1 MVNNQLVQLLKAGVH
16 FGHKAN
22 YLNPKM
28 IPYIFA
34 EKNGRHILDL
44 IQTSFLLNEAC
55 IFVKK
60 AAQQQKS
67 ILFIGTSSKIS
78 KIIAQ
83 EAIKSNS
90 FYICHRWLGGLLTNW
105 KTVKTRIER
114 LKLLEKQEENG
125 NFNLLPKKEA
135 AIIKKELKKLKIYFN
150 GIKDMQNIPDIIII
164 INPEQDLTAI
174 KESINLNLP
183 IISIIDSNCDPDLV
197 TFPIPGNNDSILSVK
212 LILSEL
218 SKNILDGRLEKEN

>member
-1 MVNNQLVQLLKAGVH
+1 MVNNKLMQLRKAGVH

-22 YLNPKM
+22 CLNPKM

-44 IQTSFLLNEAC
+44 IQTSFLLNQAC
-55 IFVKK
+55 IFVKM
-60 AAQQQKS
+60 AAQQKKN

-78 KIIAQ
+78 KIVAQ
-83 EAIKSNS
+83 EAKKCNA
-90 FYICHRWLGGLLTNW
+90 FYINQRWLGGLLTNW

-114 LKLLEKQEENG
+114 LKLLEQQEQNG
-125 NFNLLPKKEA
+125 NFNILPKKEA
-135 AIIKKELKKLKIYFN
+135 AIIKKELKKLKNYFN
-150 GIKDMQNIPDIIII
+150 GVKDMKNIPDILIV
-164 INPEQDLTAI
+164 INQQQELTAI
-174 KESINLNLP
+174 KESINLNIP

-218 SKNILDGRLEKEN
+218 SKNILDGRLEK